1 MYAKTISFCPSPH
14 HLFRLFALQFD
25 KLKVDT
31 GSARQGA
38 YVSYMYW

>member
-1 MYAKTISFCPSPH
+1 MYAITFLFVILPH

-25 KLKVDT
+25 KLKVDA

-38 YVSYMYW
+38 YVSYTYW